1 MEFRRVLLRSSAERV
16 AGKPRGARKNLRLLK
31 WLKQTQSAS
40 VGRSKTIFDEGEIVM
55 ASTGDQAGVKPARNW
70 WKIGF
75 FVMLIMFEAASEWAV
90 AMTYEPPKVPSGF
103 YVGRVE
109 TLVSA
114 TGRWKRTDKIG
125 RASCRERRC

>member
-1 MEFRRVLLRSSAERV
+1 
-16 AGKPRGARKNLRLLK
+16 
-31 WLKQTQSAS
+31 
-40 VGRSKTIFDEGEIVM
+40 M

-75 FVMLIMFEAASEWAV
+75 FVMLIMFEAAREWAV
-90 AMTYEPPKVPSGF
+90 AMTYEPPKISSGF

-114 TGRWKRTDKIG
+114 TGRWKRTDKGSELVPGAVRITCWQEEGRCYEISYSIMNGYAGTPHLDEFEIG
-125 RASCRERRC
+125 RASGRERVWQYV

>member
-1 MEFRRVLLRSSAERV
+1 
-16 AGKPRGARKNLRLLK
+16 
-31 WLKQTQSAS
+31 
-40 VGRSKTIFDEGEIVM
+40 M

-75 FVMLIMFEAASEWAV
+75 FVMLIMFEAAREWAV
-90 AMTYEPPKVPSGF
+90 AMTYEPPKISSGF

-114 TGRWKRTDKIG
+114 TGRWKRTDKGSELVPGAVRITCWQEEG
-125 RASCRERRC
+125 RCYEISYSIMNGYAGTPHLDERSEEHTSELQSLMRISYAV

>member
-1 MEFRRVLLRSSAERV
+1 
-16 AGKPRGARKNLRLLK
+16 
-31 WLKQTQSAS
+31 
-40 VGRSKTIFDEGEIVM
+40 M

-75 FVMLIMFEAASEWAV
+75 FVMLIMFEAAREWAV
-90 AMTYEPPKVPSGF
+90 AMTYEPPKISSGF

-114 TGRWKRTDKIG
+114 TGRWKRTDKGSELVPGAVRITCWQEEG
-125 RASCRERRC
+125 RCYEISYSIMNGYARSEERRVGKECVSTCRSRWSPYHEKKKKT